1 MRIIG
6 IANPKKGLDELK
18 NWRKVLFSTLA
29 VLLVVAVSGCSMVRV
44 NEKKDRNTV
53 VAKVNGEKILKGKL
67 LDQYQQYAASYGVSD
82 EDKDQVKSVKASILD
97 GLINQELVRQ
107 KAEKAGHKANDK
119 NRAQA
124 EKEYEQTVADYA
136 KSLQQKAEQDK
147 ADKEKADQNKNT
159 DQNVDYEKRARAEMK
174 KSLQSMHMTKKDYIE
189 FVAENIAIQDYLDE
203 LTADVSVKDKEIK
216 DYYDQQLKAQKE
228 TPSTASYYSSVP
240 IVTQPAS
247 RRVKHILIKFSDKDM
262 KKISELRQDS
272 KKEEADKLRKKQLKE
287 IKPKADEVLTKVRAG
302 EDFEA
307 LMKKY
312 GEDPGMKSEENKDG
326 YTMTR
331 DASMQPEFL
340 EASFQLKEGETSD
353 LVATDNGY
361 HIIKVYEANDDVI
374 APLDDEKKEQIRNAL
389 LSEKKNQEIDKKIQN
404 WVKKADIRKYE
415 KRL

>member
-107 KAEKAGHKANDK
+107 KAEKAGHKANKK
-119 NRAQA
+119 NRAEA

-404 WVKKADIRKYE
+404 WVKKADIKKYE

>member
-1 MRIIG
+1 M
-6 IANPKKGLDELK
+6 K

-29 VLLVVAVSGCSMVRV
+29 VLLAVAVSGCSMVRV
-44 NEKKDRNTV
+44 NEKKDRNIV
-53 VAKVNGEKILKGKL
+53 VASVNGEKIRKGKL

-82 EDKDQVKSVKASILD
+82 EDKDQVKSIKANILD

-107 KAEKAGHKANDK
+107 KAEKAGYKANDK

-124 EKEYEQTVADYA
+124 EKEYEQTVADYV
-136 KSLQQKAEQDK
+136 KSLQQKAEKDK
-147 ADKEKADQNKNT
+147 ADKDKANTDGKAGDGKADKDQNT
-159 DQNVDYEKRARAEMK
+159 DQNVDYEKQARAEMNQ
-174 KSLQSMHMTKKDYIE
+174 SLQSMHMTKKDYIE

-262 KKISELRQDS
+262 KKISELRQAN
-272 KKEEADKLRKKQLKE
+272 KKEEADKLRKKKLEE
-287 IKPKADEVLTKVRAG
+287 IKPKADEVLAKVRAG

-331 DASMQPEFL
+331 DAGMQPEFL
-340 EASFQLKEGETSD
+340 KASFQLKEGETSE

-361 HIIKVYEANDDVI
+361 HIIKVYEAKEDVI
-374 APLDDEKKEQIRNAL
+374 APLDDEKKEQIRTAL
-389 LSEKKNQEIDKKIQN
+389 RSEKKNQEIDKKIQE
-404 WVKKADIRKYE
+404 WIKKADIRKYE

>member
-1 MRIIG
+1 M
-6 IANPKKGLDELK
+6 K

-29 VLLVVAVSGCSMVRV
+29 VVLAVLVSGCNMVRV
-44 NEKKDRNTV
+44 NEKKDRNIV
-53 VAKVNGEKILKGKL
+53 VASVNGEKIRKGKL

-82 EDKDQVKSVKASILD
+82 EDKDQVKSIKANILD

-107 KAEKAGHKANDK
+107 KAEKAGYKANDK

-124 EKEYEQTVADYA
+124 EKEYEQTVADYV
-136 KSLQQKAEQDK
+136 KSLQQKAEKDK
-147 ADKEKADQNKNT
+147 ADKDKANTDGKAGDGKADKDQNT
-159 DQNVDYEKRARAEMK
+159 DQNVDYEKQARAEMNQ
-174 KSLQSMHMTKKDYIE
+174 SLQSMHMTKKDYIE

-216 DYYDQQLKAQKE
+216 DYYDQQLKIQKE
-228 TPSTASYYSSVP
+228 TPTTASYRSSVP

-262 KKISELRQDS
+262 KKISELRQAN
-272 KKEEADKLRKKQLKE
+272 KKEEADKLRKKKLEE
-287 IKPKADEVLTKVRAG
+287 IKPKADEVLAKVRAG

-331 DASMQPEFL
+331 DAGMQPEFL
-340 EASFQLKEGETSD
+340 KASFQLKEGETSE

-361 HIIKVYEANDDVI
+361 HIIKVYEAKEDVI
-374 APLDDEKKEQIRNAL
+374 APLDDEKKEQIRTAL
-389 LSEKKNQEIDKKIQN
+389 RSEKKNQEIDKKIQE
-404 WVKKADIRKYE
+404 WIKKADIRKYE

>member
-1 MRIIG
+1 M
-6 IANPKKGLDELK
+6 K

-29 VLLVVAVSGCSMVRV
+29 VVLAVLVSGCNMVRV
-44 NEKKDRNTV
+44 NEKKDRNIV
-53 VAKVNGEKILKGKL
+53 VASVNGEKIRKGKL

-82 EDKDQVKSVKASILD
+82 EDKDQVKSIKANILD

-107 KAEKAGHKANDK
+107 KAEKAGYKANDK

-136 KSLQQKAEQDK
+136 KSLQQKAEKNK
-147 ADKEKADQNKNT
+147 ADKDKANTDGKAGDGKADKDQNT
-159 DQNVDYEKRARAEMK
+159 DQNVDYEKQARAEMNQ
-174 KSLQSMHMTKKDYIE
+174 SLQSMHMTKKDYIE

-216 DYYDQQLKAQKE
+216 DYYDQQLKIQKE
-228 TPSTASYYSSVP
+228 TPTTASYRSSVP

-262 KKISELRQDS
+262 KKISELRQAN
-272 KKEEADKLRKKQLKE
+272 KKEEADKLRKKKLEE
-287 IKPKADEVLTKVRAG
+287 IKPKADEVLAKVRAG

-331 DASMQPEFL
+331 DAGMQPEFL
-340 EASFQLKEGETSD
+340 KASFQLKEGETSE

-361 HIIKVYEANDDVI
+361 HIIKVYEAKEDVI
-374 APLDDEKKEQIRNAL
+374 APLDDEKKEQIRTAL
-389 LSEKKNQEIDKKIQN
+389 RSEKKNQEIDKKIQE
-404 WVKKADIRKYE
+404 WIKKADIRKYE

>member
-1 MRIIG
+1 M
-6 IANPKKGLDELK
+6 K

-29 VLLVVAVSGCSMVRV
+29 VVLAVLVSGCNMVRV
-44 NEKKDRNTV
+44 NEKKDRNIV
-53 VAKVNGEKILKGKL
+53 VASVNGEKIRKGKL

-82 EDKDQVKSVKASILD
+82 EDKDQVKSIKANILD

-107 KAEKAGHKANDK
+107 KAEKAGYKANDK

-124 EKEYEQTVADYA
+124 EKEYEQTVADYV
-136 KSLQQKAEQDK
+136 KSLQQKAEKDK
-147 ADKEKADQNKNT
+147 ADKDKADKDKADKDGQAGKDKNT
-159 DQNVDYEKRARAEMK
+159 DQNVDYEKQARAEMNQ
-174 KSLQSMHMTKKDYIE
+174 SLQSMHMTKKDYIE

-216 DYYDQQLKAQKE
+216 DYYDQQLKIQKE
-228 TPSTASYYSSVP
+228 TPTTASYRSSVP

-262 KKISELRQDS
+262 KKISELRQAN
-272 KKEEADKLRKKQLKE
+272 KKEEADKLRKKKLEE
-287 IKPKADEVLTKVRAG
+287 IKPKADEVLAKVRAG

-331 DASMQPEFL
+331 DAGMQPEFL
-340 EASFQLKEGETSD
+340 KASFQLKEGETSE

-361 HIIKVYEANDDVI
+361 HIIKVYEAKEDVI
-374 APLDDEKKEQIRNAL
+374 APLDDEKKEQIRTAL
-389 LSEKKNQEIDKKIQN
+389 RSEKKNQEIDKKIQE
-404 WVKKADIRKYE
+404 WIKKADIRKYE

>member
-1 MRIIG
+1 
-6 IANPKKGLDELK
+6 LK

-29 VLLVVAVSGCSMVRV
+29 VVLAVLVSGCNMVRV
-44 NEKKDRNTV
+44 NEKKDRNIV
-53 VAKVNGEKILKGKL
+53 VASVNGEKIRKGKL

-82 EDKDQVKSVKASILD
+82 EDKDQVKSIKANILD

-107 KAEKAGHKANDK
+107 KAEKAGYKANDK

-124 EKEYEQTVADYA
+124 EKEYEQTVADYV
-136 KSLQQKAEQDK
+136 KSLQQKAEKDK
-147 ADKEKADQNKNT
+147 ADKDKANTDGKAGDGKADKDQNT
-159 DQNVDYEKRARAEMK
+159 DQNVDYEKQARAEMNQ
-174 KSLQSMHMTKKDYIE
+174 SLQSMHMTKKDYIE

-216 DYYDQQLKAQKE
+216 DYYDQQLKIQKE
-228 TPSTASYYSSVP
+228 TPTTASYRSSVP

-262 KKISELRQDS
+262 KKISELRQAN
-272 KKEEADKLRKKQLKE
+272 KKEEADKLRKKKLEE
-287 IKPKADEVLTKVRAG
+287 IKPKADEVLAKVRAG

-331 DASMQPEFL
+331 DAGMQPEFL
-340 EASFQLKEGETSD
+340 KASFQLKEGETSE

-361 HIIKVYEANDDVI
+361 HIIKVYEAKEDVI
-374 APLDDEKKEQIRNAL
+374 APLDDEKKEQIRTAL
-389 LSEKKNQEIDKKIQN
+389 RSEKKNQEIDKKIQE
-404 WVKKADIRKYE
+404 WIKKADIRKYE

>member
-1 MRIIG
+1 M
-6 IANPKKGLDELK
+6 K

-29 VLLVVAVSGCSMVRV
+29 VVLAVLVSGCNMVRV
-44 NEKKDRNTV
+44 NEKKDRNIV
-53 VAKVNGEKILKGKL
+53 VASVNGEKIRKGKL
-67 LDQYQQYAASYGVSD
+67 LDRYQQYAASYGVSD
-82 EDKDQVKSVKASILD
+82 EDKDQVKSIKANILD

-107 KAEKAGHKANDK
+107 KAEKAGYKANDK

-124 EKEYEQTVADYA
+124 EKEYEQTVADYV
-136 KSLQQKAEQDK
+136 KSLQQKAEKDK
-147 ADKEKADQNKNT
+147 ADKDKANTDGKAGDGKADKDQNT
-159 DQNVDYEKRARAEMK
+159 DQNVDYEKQARAEMNQ
-174 KSLQSMHMTKKDYIE
+174 SLQSMHMTKKDYIE

-216 DYYDQQLKAQKE
+216 DYYDQQLKIQKE
-228 TPSTASYYSSVP
+228 TPTTASYRSSVP

-262 KKISELRQDS
+262 KKISELRQAN
-272 KKEEADKLRKKQLKE
+272 KKEEADKLRKKKLEE
-287 IKPKADEVLTKVRAG
+287 IKPKADEVLAKVRAG

-331 DASMQPEFL
+331 DAGMQPEFL
-340 EASFQLKEGETSD
+340 KASFQLKEGETSE

-361 HIIKVYEANDDVI
+361 HIIKVYEAKEDVI
-374 APLDDEKKEQIRNAL
+374 APLDDEKKEQIRTAL
-389 LSEKKNQEIDKKIQN
+389 RSEKKNQEIDKKIQE
-404 WVKKADIRKYE
+404 WIKKADIRKYE

>member
-107 KAEKAGHKANDK
+107 KAEKAGHKANKK
-119 NRAQA
+119 NRAEA

-361 HIIKVYEANDDVI
+361 HIIKVYEANEDVI
-374 APLDDEKKEQIRNAL
+374 APLDDEKKEQIRDAL

-404 WVKKADIRKYE
+404 WVKKADIKKYE

>member
-1 MRIIG
+1 
-6 IANPKKGLDELK
+6 LK

-29 VLLVVAVSGCSMVRV
+29 VLLAVAVSGCSMVRV
-44 NEKKDRNTV
+44 NEKKDRDTV

-147 ADKEKADQNKNT
+147 ADKDKADKDKADKDGQAGKDKNT
-159 DQNVDYEKRARAEMK
+159 DQNVDYKKRARAEMK

-189 FVAENIAIQDYLDE
+189 FVAENIAIQDYLDG
-203 LTADVSVKDKEIK
+203 LTADVSVKDQEIK

-262 KKISELRQDS
+262 KKISELRQDN
-272 KKEEADKLRKKQLKE
+272 KKKEADKLRKTKLKE
-287 IKPKADEVLTKVRAG
+287 IKPKADEVLTKVRG
-302 EDFEA
+302 GDDFEA

-331 DASMQPEFL
+331 DAGMQPEFL
-340 EASFQLKEGETSD
+340 EASFQLKKGETSD

-361 HIIKVYEANDDVI
+361 HIIKVYEANEDVI
-374 APLDDEKKEQIRNAL
+374 APLDDEKKEQIRDAL

>member
-189 FVAENIAIQDYLDE
+189 FVAENIAIQDYLDG
-203 LTADVSVKDKEIK
+203 LTADVSVKDQEIK

-262 KKISELRQDS
+262 KKISELRQDN
-272 KKEEADKLRKKQLKE
+272 KKKEADKLRKTKLKE
-287 IKPKADEVLTKVRAG
+287 IKPKADEVLTKVRG
-302 EDFEA
+302 GDDFEA

-331 DASMQPEFL
+331 DAGMQPEFL
-340 EASFQLKEGETSD
+340 EASFQLKKGETSD

-361 HIIKVYEANDDVI
+361 HIIKVYEANEDVI
-374 APLDDEKKEQIRNAL
+374 APLDDEKKEQIRDAL